1 MNIHILVKLC
11 WHSLEN
17 NINAWLESHGKR
29 VEGQVVFRRHH
40 SNIDHLVTLRIIA
53 KECRNIEIDLLCY
66 LFYFRKAFSMVPR
79 DKLWQRLE
87 EIMVP
92 RELRVVVIR
101 LYANVVSKIKTT
113 KGRSKE
119 IKCNIGVKQGCPLSP
134 TLFGIYIDK
143 LEAYLEATGCVGPK
157 LVGMVITLLVY
168 VDDIVLL
175 AKSYE
180 DLDK

>member
-1 MNIHILVKLC
+1 
-11 WHSLEN
+11 
-17 NINAWLESHGKR
+17 
-29 VEGQVVFRRHH
+29 
-40 SNIDHLVTLRIIA
+40 
-53 KECRNIEIDLLCY
+53 
-66 LFYFRKAFSMVPR
+66 
-79 DKLWQRLE
+79 
-87 EIMVP
+87 
-92 RELRVVVIR
+92 LRVVVIR